1 MSPLEDTAA
10 NNGFDVVAT
19 SWPIAISSAFTVTPV
34 PAPTANVLSDV
45 RSPPPIK
52 PSPAITLLVCN
63 VSTFPSSVVNLV
75 ENEPLSVSR
84 FVVLVARLDDVS
96 VKAPLT

>member
-1 MSPLEDTAA
+1 MLKVLSAA
-10 NNGFDVVAT
+10 NV
-19 SWPIAISSAFTVTPV
+19 
-34 PAPTANVLSDV
+34 
-45 RSPPPIK
+45 PPPVN
-52 PSPAITLLVCN
+52 PSPAIKFLACK